1 MAILFKKKK
10 KESDKYKLAM
20 NKTRGGIFSSIKSL
34 VSGNKRIDDD
44 FFEELEE
51 LFIGADIGVKTTFN
65 FIEKLKNDCKKK
77 KLQTTDQT
85 GKLIKDG
92 MRELYLTSSEI
103 NSDLKDSKPLSV
115 YLIVGVNG
123 VGKTT
128 TIAKL
133 SNKLMSEGLKVA
145 VAAGDTFRAGA
156 VDQIKVWGDRIGFEV
171 ISKPAGSDPASV
183 IFDGIKYSKENNFD
197 VLICDTAGRLQNKK
211 NLMDELAK
219 IKRVIEREV
228 PNAPHESL
236 IVIDATTGQ
245 NGLTQAKVFKET
257 TDLTGVVLTK
267 LDGTAKGG
275 IVLAIK
281 NELDIPIKLVGLGEG
296 VEDLEVFDIDKYLEG
311 LFADFI

>member
-1 MAILFKKKK
+1 MAIFKKKK

-20 NKTRGGIFSSIKSL
+20 NKTRGGVFSALKSL
-34 VSGNKRIDDD
+34 VGSNKRIDED

-51 LFIGADIGVKTTFN
+51 LFIGADIGVKTTFS
-65 FIEKLKNDCKKK
+65 FIEKLKNDAKKQ
-77 KLQTTDQT
+77 KLQTTDQLID
-85 GKLIKDG
+85 LIKEG
-92 MRELYLTSSEI
+92 MKELYLTSADI
-103 NSDLKDSKPLSV
+103 NSDLKDEKPLTV
-115 YLIVGVNG
+115 YLVVGVNG

-133 SNKLMSEGLKVA
+133 SNKLKNEGLKVA

-156 VDQIKVWGDRIGFEV
+156 VDQIKVWGDRIGFDV
-171 ISKPAGSDPASV
+171 VSKDAGSDPASV
-183 IFDGIKYSKENNFD
+183 IFEGIKYSKDNNYD

-211 NLMDELAK
+211 NLMEELAK
-219 IKRVIEREV
+219 INRVIQREV
-228 PNAPHESL
+228 PNAPHETL

-281 NELDIPIKLVGLGEG
+281 DELNIPIKLVGLGEG
-296 VEDLEVFDIDKYLEG
+296 VDDLEVFDIDVYIEG
-311 LFADFI
+311 LFADFA

>member
-34 VSGNKRIDDD
+34 VSGNRKIDDD

-51 LFIGADIGVKTTFN
+51 LFISADIGVKTTFS
-65 FIEKLKNDCKKK
+65 FIEKLKSDCKKK
-77 KLQTTDQT
+77 KLQTTNQMSD
-85 GKLIKDG
+85 LIKEG
-92 MRELYLTSSEI
+92 MKKMYLTSAEI
-103 NSDLKDSKPLSV
+103 NSDLKDAKPLTV
-115 YLIVGVNG
+115 YLVVGVNG

-133 SNKLMSEGLKVA
+133 SNKLKGEGLKVA

-156 VDQIKVWGDRIGFEV
+156 VDQIKVWGERVGFEV
-171 ISKPAGSDPASV
+171 VSKAAGSDPASV
-183 IFDGIKYSKENNFD
+183 VFEGIKYSKDNNYD

-228 PNAPHESL
+228 PDGPHETL
-236 IVIDATTGQ
+236 LVIDATTGQ

-281 NELDIPIKLVGLGEG
+281 NDLDIPIKLVGLGEG
-296 VEDLEVFDIDKYLEG
+296 VDDLEIFDIDKYLEG
-311 LFADFI
+311 LFADFV